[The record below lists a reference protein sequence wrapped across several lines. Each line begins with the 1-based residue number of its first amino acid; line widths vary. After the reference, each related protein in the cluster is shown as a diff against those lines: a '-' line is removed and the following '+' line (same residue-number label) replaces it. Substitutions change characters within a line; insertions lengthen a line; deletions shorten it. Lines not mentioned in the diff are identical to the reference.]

1 MFFWLSLWKIV
12 RNIMSKIE
20 RITIDELQNRLPESV
35 NAIYKEGYFIASHCG
50 MIDKQVIDIF
60 ISSVRI
66 ATTFF
71 VLCKNGEIDITHNHK
86 HYVLKK
92 NSLIVGIPD
101 IVVKINSQSSIDA
114 NAMFC
119 KKDFLDS
126 LKVNVDNSLI
136 RILFYIL
143 KNPILELTTDE
154 LSDLQRTFADLES
167 FANANKEDIFTKEI
181 IASGI
186 RAFIYKVCR
195 IVSLRI
201 KQSEYIKVNTRKYEY
216 FKQFFALLATAYK
229 QHRNVNWYAEQ
240 LHLSTKYF
248 TTLIRQVS
256 GRTTIDWI
264 NDRVIYEAK
273 NLLLYSEMSITE
285 IAYHLNFP
293 SASFFSKY
301 FKNIVGVNPS
311 EFRKV

>member
-1 MFFWLSLWKIV
+1 MNSRIQH
-12 RNIMSKIE
+12 
-20 RITIDELQNRLPESV
+20 ITIDELQNHLPESL
-35 NAIYKEGYFIASHCG
+35 NAICKEGYFIASHCG
-50 MIDKQVIDIF
+50 VIDKQIMEIF
-60 ISSVRI
+60 MSSVRM

-71 VLCKNGEIDITHNHK
+71 VLCKDGEVDITYNQK

-101 IVVKINSQSSIDA
+101 IVVQINSQSLIDA

-119 KKDFLDS
+119 KKEFLGG
-126 LKVNVDNSLI
+126 LNVNVDNSLI
-136 RILFYIL
+136 HILLYIL
-143 KNPILELTTDE
+143 NNPILELTAEE
-154 LSDLQRTFADLES
+154 LSDLQHTFMDLEK
-167 FANANKEDIFTKEI
+167 FAKTNEEDFFTKEI

-195 IVSLRI
+195 IVSCRI
-201 KQSEYIKVNTRKYEY
+201 KQSEYPRVNTRKYDY
-216 FKQFFALLATAYK
+216 FKRFFALLATGYK

-248 TTLIRQVS
+248 TSLIRQVS
-256 GRTTIDWI
+256 GRTTVDWI

-285 IAYHLNFP
+285 IAYQLNFP
-293 SASFFSKY
+293 STSFFSKY
-301 FKNIVGVNPS
+301 FKNIVGINPS

>member
-1 MFFWLSLWKIV
+1 MNSRIQH
-12 RNIMSKIE
+12 
-20 RITIDELQNRLPESV
+20 ITIDELQNHLPESL
-35 NAIYKEGYFIASHCG
+35 NAICKEGYFIASHCG
-50 MIDKQVIDIF
+50 VIDKQIMEIF
-60 ISSVRI
+60 MPSVRM

-71 VLCKNGEIDITHNHK
+71 VLCKDGEVDITYNQK

-101 IVVKINSQSSIDA
+101 IVVQINSQSLIDA

-119 KKDFLDS
+119 KKEFLDG
-126 LKVNVDNSLI
+126 LNVNVDNSLI
-136 RILFYIL
+136 HILLYIL
-143 KNPILELTTDE
+143 NNPILELTAEE
-154 LSDLQRTFADLES
+154 LSDLQHTFMDLEK
-167 FANANKEDIFTKEI
+167 FAKTNEEDFFTKEI

-195 IVSLRI
+195 IVSCRI
-201 KQSEYIKVNTRKYEY
+201 KQSEYPRVNTRKYDY
-216 FKQFFALLATAYK
+216 FKRFFALLATGYK

-248 TTLIRQVS
+248 TSLIRQVS
-256 GRTTIDWI
+256 GRTTVDWI

-285 IAYHLNFP
+285 IAYQLNFP
-293 SASFFSKY
+293 STSFFSKY
-301 FKNIVGVNPS
+301 FKNIVGINPS

>member
-1 MFFWLSLWKIV
+1 MNSRIQH
-12 RNIMSKIE
+12 
-20 RITIDELQNRLPESV
+20 ITIDELQNHLPESL
-35 NAIYKEGYFIASHCG
+35 NAICKEGYFIASHCG
-50 MIDKQVIDIF
+50 VIDKQIMEIF
-60 ISSVRI
+60 MSSVRM

-71 VLCKNGEIDITHNHK
+71 VLCKDGEVDITYNQK

-101 IVVKINSQSSIDA
+101 IVVQINSQSLIDA

-119 KKDFLDS
+119 KKEFLDG
-126 LKVNVDNSLI
+126 LNVNVDNSLI
-136 RILFYIL
+136 HILLYIL
-143 KNPILELTTDE
+143 NNPILELTAEE
-154 LSDLQRTFADLES
+154 LSDLQHTFMDLEK
-167 FANANKEDIFTKEI
+167 FAKTNEEDFFTKEI

-195 IVSLRI
+195 IVSCRI
-201 KQSEYIKVNTRKYEY
+201 KQSEYPRVNIRKYDY
-216 FKQFFALLATAYK
+216 FKRFFALLATGYK

-248 TTLIRQVS
+248 TSLIRQVS
-256 GRTTIDWI
+256 GRTTVDWI

-285 IAYHLNFP
+285 IAYQLNFP
-293 SASFFSKY
+293 STSFFSKY
-301 FKNIVGVNPS
+301 FKNIVGINPS

>member
-1 MFFWLSLWKIV
+1 MNSRIQH
-12 RNIMSKIE
+12 
-20 RITIDELQNRLPESV
+20 ITIDELQNHLPESL
-35 NAIYKEGYFIASHCG
+35 NAICKEGYFIASHCG
-50 MIDKQVIDIF
+50 VIDKQIMEIF
-60 ISSVRI
+60 MSSVRM

-71 VLCKNGEIDITHNHK
+71 VLCKDGEVDITYNQK

-101 IVVKINSQSSIDA
+101 IVVQINSQSLIDA

-119 KKDFLDS
+119 KKEFLDG
-126 LKVNVDNSLI
+126 LNVNVDNSLI
-136 RILFYIL
+136 HILLYIL
-143 KNPILELTTDE
+143 NNPILELTAEE
-154 LSDLQRTFADLES
+154 LSDLQHTFMDLEK
-167 FANANKEDIFTKEI
+167 FAKTNEEDFFTKEI

-195 IVSLRI
+195 IVSCRI
-201 KQSEYIKVNTRKYEY
+201 KQSEYPRVNTRKYDY
-216 FKQFFALLATAYK
+216 FKRFFALLATGYK

-248 TTLIRQVS
+248 TSLIRQVS
-256 GRTTIDWI
+256 GRTTVDWI
-264 NDRVIYEAK
+264 NDLVIYEAK

-285 IAYHLNFP
+285 IAYQLNFP
-293 SASFFSKY
+293 STSFFSKY
-301 FKNIVGVNPS
+301 FKNIVGINPS

>member
-1 MFFWLSLWKIV
+1 MNS
-12 RNIMSKIE
+12 
-20 RITIDELQNRLPESV
+20 RIQHISIDELQNHLPESL
-35 NAIYKEGYFIASHCG
+35 NAICKEGYFIASHCG
-50 MIDKQVIDIF
+50 VIDKQIMEIF
-60 ISSVRI
+60 MSSVRM

-71 VLCKNGEIDITHNHK
+71 VLCKDGEVDITYNQK

-101 IVVKINSQSSIDA
+101 IVVQINSQSLIDA

-119 KKDFLDS
+119 KKEFLDG
-126 LKVNVDNSLI
+126 LNVNVDNLLI
-136 RILFYIL
+136 HILLYIL
-143 KNPILELTTDE
+143 NNPILELTAEE
-154 LSDLQRTFADLES
+154 LSDLQHTFMDLEK
-167 FANANKEDIFTKEI
+167 FAKTNEEDFFTKEI

-195 IVSLRI
+195 IVSCRI
-201 KQSEYIKVNTRKYEY
+201 KQSEYPRVNTRKYDY
-216 FKQFFALLATAYK
+216 FKRFFALLATGYK

-248 TTLIRQVS
+248 TSLIRQVS
-256 GRTTIDWI
+256 GRTTVDWI

-285 IAYHLNFP
+285 IAYQLNFP
-293 SASFFSKY
+293 STSFFSKY
-301 FKNIVGVNPS
+301 FKNIVGINPS

>member
-1 MFFWLSLWKIV
+1 MNSRIQH
-12 RNIMSKIE
+12 
-20 RITIDELQNRLPESV
+20 ITIDELQNHLPESL
-35 NAIYKEGYFIASHCG
+35 NAICKEGYFIASHCG
-50 MIDKQVIDIF
+50 VIDKQIMEIF
-60 ISSVRI
+60 MSSVRM

-71 VLCKNGEIDITHNHK
+71 VLCKDGEVDITYNQK

-101 IVVKINSQSSIDA
+101 IVVQINSQSLIDA

-119 KKDFLDS
+119 EKEFLDG
-126 LKVNVDNSLI
+126 LNVNVDNSLI
-136 RILFYIL
+136 HILLYIL
-143 KNPILELTTDE
+143 NNPILELTAEE
-154 LSDLQRTFADLES
+154 LSDLQHTFMDLEK
-167 FANANKEDIFTKEI
+167 FAKTNEEDFFTKEI

-195 IVSLRI
+195 IVSCRI
-201 KQSEYIKVNTRKYEY
+201 KQSEYPRVNTRKYDY
-216 FKQFFALLATAYK
+216 FKRFFALLATGYK

-248 TTLIRQVS
+248 TSLIRQVS
-256 GRTTIDWI
+256 GRTTVDWI
-264 NDRVIYEAK
+264 NDLVIYEAK

-285 IAYHLNFP
+285 IAYQLNFP
-293 SASFFSKY
+293 STSFFSKY
-301 FKNIVGVNPS
+301 FKNIVGINPS

>member
-1 MFFWLSLWKIV
+1 MNSRIQH
-12 RNIMSKIE
+12 
-20 RITIDELQNRLPESV
+20 ITIDELQNHLPESL
-35 NAIYKEGYFIASHCG
+35 NAICKEGYFIASHCG
-50 MIDKQVIDIF
+50 VIDKQIMEIF
-60 ISSVRI
+60 MSSVRM

-71 VLCKNGEIDITHNHK
+71 VLCKDGEVDITYNQK

-101 IVVKINSQSSIDA
+101 IVVQINSQSLIDA

-119 KKDFLDS
+119 KKEFLDG
-126 LKVNVDNSLI
+126 LNVNVDNLLI
-136 RILFYIL
+136 HILLYIL
-143 KNPILELTTDE
+143 NNPILELTAEE
-154 LSDLQRTFADLES
+154 LSDLQHTFMDLEK
-167 FANANKEDIFTKEI
+167 FAKTNEEDFFTKEI

-195 IVSLRI
+195 IVSCRI
-201 KQSEYIKVNTRKYEY
+201 KQSEYPRVNTRKYDY
-216 FKQFFALLATAYK
+216 FKRFFALLATGYK

-248 TTLIRQVS
+248 TSLIRQVS
-256 GRTTIDWI
+256 GRTTVDWI

-285 IAYHLNFP
+285 IAYQLNFP
-293 SASFFSKY
+293 STSFFSKY
-301 FKNIVGVNPS
+301 FKNIVGINPS

>member
-1 MFFWLSLWKIV
+1 MNSRIQH
-12 RNIMSKIE
+12 
-20 RITIDELQNRLPESV
+20 ITIDELQNHLPESL
-35 NAIYKEGYFIASHCG
+35 NAICKEGYFIASHCG
-50 MIDKQVIDIF
+50 VIDKQIMEIF
-60 ISSVRI
+60 MSSVRM

-71 VLCKNGEIDITHNHK
+71 VLCKDGEVDITYNQK

-92 NSLIVGIPD
+92 NSLIVGIHD
-101 IVVKINSQSSIDA
+101 IVVQINSQSLIDA

-119 KKDFLDS
+119 KKEFLDG
-126 LKVNVDNSLI
+126 LNVNVDNSLI
-136 RILFYIL
+136 HILLYIL
-143 KNPILELTTDE
+143 NNPILELTAEE
-154 LSDLQRTFADLES
+154 LSDLQHTFMDLEK
-167 FANANKEDIFTKEI
+167 FAKTNEEDFFTKEI

-195 IVSLRI
+195 IVSCRI
-201 KQSEYIKVNTRKYEY
+201 KQSEYPRVNTRKYDY
-216 FKQFFALLATAYK
+216 FKRFFALLATGYK

-248 TTLIRQVS
+248 TSLIRQVS
-256 GRTTIDWI
+256 GRTTVDWI

-285 IAYHLNFP
+285 IAYQLNFP
-293 SASFFSKY
+293 STSFFSKY
-301 FKNIVGVNPS
+301 FKNIVGINPS

>member
-1 MFFWLSLWKIV
+1 MNSRIQH
-12 RNIMSKIE
+12 
-20 RITIDELQNRLPESV
+20 ITIDELQNHLPESL
-35 NAIYKEGYFIASHCG
+35 NAICKEGYFIASHCG
-50 MIDKQVIDIF
+50 VIDKQIMEIF
-60 ISSVRI
+60 MSSVRM

-71 VLCKNGEIDITHNHK
+71 VLCKDGEVDITYNQK

-92 NSLIVGIPD
+92 NSLIVGFPD
-101 IVVKINSQSSIDA
+101 IVVQINSQSLIDA

-119 KKDFLDS
+119 KKEFLDG
-126 LKVNVDNSLI
+126 LNVNVDNSLI
-136 RILFYIL
+136 HILLYIL
-143 KNPILELTTDE
+143 NNPILELTAEE
-154 LSDLQRTFADLES
+154 LSDLQHTFMDLEK
-167 FANANKEDIFTKEI
+167 FAKTNEEDFFTKEI

-195 IVSLRI
+195 IVSCRI
-201 KQSEYIKVNTRKYEY
+201 KQSEYPRVNTRKYDY
-216 FKQFFALLATAYK
+216 FKRFFALLATGYK

-248 TTLIRQVS
+248 TSLIRQVS
-256 GRTTIDWI
+256 GRTTVDWI

-285 IAYHLNFP
+285 IAYQLNFP
-293 SASFFSKY
+293 STSFFSKY
-301 FKNIVGVNPS
+301 FKNIVGINPS

>member
-1 MFFWLSLWKIV
+1 M
-12 RNIMSKIE
+12 NSKIQ
-20 RITIDELQNRLPESV
+20 RITIDELQNHLPESL

-50 MIDKQVIDIF
+50 VIDEQVMEIF
-60 ISSVRI
+60 MSSVRMMS
-66 ATTFF
+66 TFF
-71 VLCKNGEIDITHNHK
+71 VLCKDGEIDITYNQR

-101 IVVKINSQSSIDA
+101 IVVQINSQSLIDA

-119 KKDFLDS
+119 KKEFLDG
-126 LKVNVDNSLI
+126 LNVNVDNSLI
-136 RILFYIL
+136 HILLYIL
-143 KNPILELTTDE
+143 NNPILELTAEE
-154 LSDLQRTFADLES
+154 LSDLQHTFMDLTK
-167 FANANKEDIFTKEI
+167 FAETNEEDSFTKEI

-195 IVSLRI
+195 IVSYRI
-201 KQSEYIKVNTRKYEY
+201 KQSDYARVNTRKYDY
-216 FKQFFALLATAYK
+216 FKRFFALLATEYK

-248 TTLIRQVS
+248 TSLIRQVS
-256 GRTTIDWI
+256 GRTTVDWI

-285 IAYHLNFP
+285 IAYQLNFP
-293 SASFFSKY
+293 STSFFSKY
-301 FKNIVGVNPS
+301 FKNIVGINPS

>member
-1 MFFWLSLWKIV
+1 MNSRIQH
-12 RNIMSKIE
+12 
-20 RITIDELQNRLPESV
+20 ITIDELQNHLPESL
-35 NAIYKEGYFIASHCG
+35 NAICKEGYFIASHCG
-50 MIDKQVIDIF
+50 VIDKQIMEIF
-60 ISSVRI
+60 MSSVRM

-71 VLCKNGEIDITHNHK
+71 VLCKDGEVDITYNQK

-101 IVVKINSQSSIDA
+101 IVVQINSQSLIDA

-119 KKDFLDS
+119 KKEFLDG
-126 LKVNVDNSLI
+126 LNVNVNNSLI
-136 RILFYIL
+136 HILLYIL
-143 KNPILELTTDE
+143 NNPILELTAEE
-154 LSDLQRTFADLES
+154 LSDLQHTFMDLEK
-167 FANANKEDIFTKEI
+167 FAKTNEEDFFTKEI

-195 IVSLRI
+195 IVSCRI
-201 KQSEYIKVNTRKYEY
+201 KQSEYPRVNTRKYDY
-216 FKQFFALLATAYK
+216 FKRFFALLATGYK

-248 TTLIRQVS
+248 TSLIRQVS
-256 GRTTIDWI
+256 GRTTVDWI

-285 IAYHLNFP
+285 IAYQLNFP
-293 SASFFSKY
+293 STSFFSKY
-301 FKNIVGVNPS
+301 FKNIVGINPS

>member
-1 MFFWLSLWKIV
+1 MNSRIQH
-12 RNIMSKIE
+12 
-20 RITIDELQNRLPESV
+20 ITIDELQNHLPESL
-35 NAIYKEGYFIASHCG
+35 NAICKEGYFIASHCG
-50 MIDKQVIDIF
+50 VIDKQIMEIF
-60 ISSVRI
+60 MSSVRM

-71 VLCKNGEIDITHNHK
+71 VLCKDGEVDITYNQK

-101 IVVKINSQSSIDA
+101 IVVQINSQSLIDA

-119 KKDFLDS
+119 KKEFLDG
-126 LKVNVDNSLI
+126 LNVNVYNSLI
-136 RILFYIL
+136 HILLYIL
-143 KNPILELTTDE
+143 NNPILELTAEE
-154 LSDLQRTFADLES
+154 LSDLQHTFMDLEK
-167 FANANKEDIFTKEI
+167 FAKTNEEDFFTKEI

-195 IVSLRI
+195 IVSCRI
-201 KQSEYIKVNTRKYEY
+201 KQSEYPRVNTRKYDY
-216 FKQFFALLATAYK
+216 FKRFFALLATGYK

-248 TTLIRQVS
+248 TSLIRQVS
-256 GRTTIDWI
+256 GRTTVDWI

-285 IAYHLNFP
+285 IAYQLNFP
-293 SASFFSKY
+293 STSFFSKY
-301 FKNIVGVNPS
+301 FKNIVGINPS

>member
-1 MFFWLSLWKIV
+1 MNSRIQH
-12 RNIMSKIE
+12 
-20 RITIDELQNRLPESV
+20 ITIDELQNHLPESL
-35 NAIYKEGYFIASHCG
+35 NAICKEGYFIASHCG
-50 MIDKQVIDIF
+50 VIDKQIMEIF
-60 ISSVRI
+60 MSSVRM

-71 VLCKNGEIDITHNHK
+71 VLCKDGEVDITYNQK

-101 IVVKINSQSSIDA
+101 IVVQINSQSLIDA

-119 KKDFLDS
+119 KKEFLDG
-126 LKVNVDNSLI
+126 LNVNVDNSLI
-136 RILFYIL
+136 HILLYIL
-143 KNPILELTTDE
+143 NNPILELTAEE
-154 LSDLQRTFADLES
+154 LSDLQHTFMDLEK
-167 FANANKEDIFTKEI
+167 FAKTNEEDFFTKEI

-195 IVSLRI
+195 IVSCRI
-201 KQSEYIKVNTRKYEY
+201 KQSEYPRVNTRKYYY
-216 FKQFFALLATAYK
+216 FKRFFALLATGYK

-248 TTLIRQVS
+248 TSLIRQVS
-256 GRTTIDWI
+256 GRTTVDWI

-285 IAYHLNFP
+285 IAYQLNFP
-293 SASFFSKY
+293 STSFFSKY
-301 FKNIVGVNPS
+301 FKNIVGINPS

>member
-1 MFFWLSLWKIV
+1 MNSRIQH
-12 RNIMSKIE
+12 
-20 RITIDELQNRLPESV
+20 ITIDELQNHLPESL
-35 NAIYKEGYFIASHCG
+35 NAICKEGYFIASHCG
-50 MIDKQVIDIF
+50 VIDKQIMEIF
-60 ISSVRI
+60 MSSVRM

-71 VLCKNGEIDITHNHK
+71 VLCKDGEVDITYNQK

-101 IVVKINSQSSIDA
+101 IVVQINSQSLIDA

-119 KKDFLDS
+119 KKEFLDG
-126 LKVNVDNSLI
+126 LNVNVDKSLI
-136 RILFYIL
+136 HILLYIL
-143 KNPILELTTDE
+143 NNPILELTAEE
-154 LSDLQRTFADLES
+154 LSDLQHTFMDLEK
-167 FANANKEDIFTKEI
+167 FAKTNEEDFFTKEI

-195 IVSLRI
+195 IVSCRI
-201 KQSEYIKVNTRKYEY
+201 KQSEYPRVNTRKYDY
-216 FKQFFALLATAYK
+216 FKRFFALLATGYK

-248 TTLIRQVS
+248 TSLIRQVS
-256 GRTTIDWI
+256 GRTTVDWI

-285 IAYHLNFP
+285 IAYQLNFP
-293 SASFFSKY
+293 STSFFSKY
-301 FKNIVGVNPS
+301 FKNIVGINPS